1 MPSEPSRLRIVTSR
15 KPRVSPE
22 HVRKRETIMAKILA
36 VIYGVVSHL
45 MFLLV
50 FLYLIC
56 FLGNF
61 DSLVA
66 KTIDSG
72 TPGPFG

>member
-1 MPSEPSRLRIVTSR
+1 
-15 KPRVSPE
+15 
-22 HVRKRETIMAKILA
+22 MAKILA

-66 KTIDSG
+66 KTIDRG